1 MKSKFNSWPLI
12 VIESRTDKVIKINLF
27 ARNIGPVPEFYNSIS
42 PPVWTVAPIVLW
54 RYPLSQLGVGGTG
67 RSSSA
72 RLATFISGSSYH
84 ELNIRRNYTLFDLRD
99 DLKAILLK
107 CGSQKKMCT
116 LFISELHILQV
127 SVCNWQGW
135 EKRCTFKIT
144 WKCKKKRC
152 FLAFFAIFARS

>member
-1 MKSKFNSWPLI
+1 MKIKFNSWPLI
-12 VIESRTDKVIKINLF
+12 VIESRIDQVIKINLLT
-27 ARNIGPVPEFYNSIS
+27 RNLGPVPKFYNSI
-42 PPVWTVAPIVLW
+42 PFLVWNLVPIVLW
-54 RYPLSQLGVGGTG
+54 RYLLPQLGVGGTG

-127 SVCNWQGW
+127 SV
-135 EKRCTFKIT
+135 RDLRFCTTCMQPFVRYMRRDVLI
-144 WKCKKKRC
+144 
-152 FLAFFAIFARS
+152 